1 MTLRRLPLLAVLLT
15 ALCAGPAVHAQQA
28 RGANASAASD
38 KAPQTVLPVWNKGSG
53 KVEAVLLLEP
63 TGQAGPGARWRFG
76 NNTLDAAFGLG
87 AGDSLGLLCSG
98 PGGGD
103 ISSLASHCLLA
114 SLGDDPASSPARR
127 LSATT
132 AISRQGNRFGLTA
145 GATQASGLPAWL
157 SGGASGS
164 TLAQADRIEQN
175 DLQVFGQKAL
185 GTEAF
190 VSIAGTYARA
200 RLVPLSDA
208 APGLVDRWDTKSL
221 SVGGGYGPFSASIIG
236 RVVDVPGRPDGKW
249 EGLGLG
255 LTWRTPWSGQLTVGA
270 ENVVTRG
277 KNPFSPSSGGAD
289 EGTIP
294 YVRYEQ
300 GL

>member
-1 MTLRRLPLLAVLLT
+1 MT
-15 ALCAGPAVHAQQA
+15 ALCAAPMVHAQG
-28 RGANASAASD
+28 RTNSPTPD
-38 KAPQTVLPVWNKGSG
+38 KQTVLPVWNKGSG
-53 KVEAVLLLEP
+53 KVEAILLLEP
-63 TGQAGPGARWRFG
+63 TGEAGPGARWHFG
-76 NNTLDAAFGLG
+76 NNSLDAAFGLG

-103 ISSLASHCLLA
+103 INSLASHCLLA
-114 SLGDDPASSPARR
+114 SLGADGRAEAPGARR

-132 AISRQGNRFGLTA
+132 AISRQGSRFGLSA
-145 GATQASGLPAWL
+145 GTTQNAGLPAWL
-157 SGGASGS
+157 SADGGSA
-164 TLAQADRIEQN
+164 LAHADRIEQN
-175 DLQVFGQKAL
+175 DLQVFGQKNL
-185 GTEAF
+185 GAEAY

-200 RLVPLSDA
+200 RLVPLADA
-208 APGLVDRWDTKSL
+208 APGVADRWDSKSL

-236 RVVDVPGRPDGKW
+236 RVVDMPGQPDGKW

-277 KNPFSPSSGGAD
+277 KNPFSPSNSDGD
-289 EGTIP
+289 EGTVP